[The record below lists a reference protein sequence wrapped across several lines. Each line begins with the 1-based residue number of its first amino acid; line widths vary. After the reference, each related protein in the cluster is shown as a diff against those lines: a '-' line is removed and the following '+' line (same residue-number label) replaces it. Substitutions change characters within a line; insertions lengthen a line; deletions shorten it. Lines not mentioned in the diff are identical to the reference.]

1 VFKVNERV
9 VVGPEALLKF
19 LPGHYLPRML
29 QQDRQ
34 NLKGLASKSQ
44 FQPALTHFSLIQ
56 VNFKDPELDVAGFRN
71 SPAPFERHSISTECT
86 TDPRSNRSA
95 SVLTCD
101 RKGMWA
107 FNMAITNLL
116 AAKDIYRGPD
126 GRLIRL
132 ATKRQKIVGH
142 HPRFQLSH
150 FNHWSYVVFQ
160 AFDC

>member
-1 VFKVNERV
+1 
-9 VVGPEALLKF
+9 
-19 LPGHYLPRML
+19 
-29 QQDRQ
+29 
-34 NLKGLASKSQ
+34 
-44 FQPALTHFSLIQ
+44 
-56 VNFKDPELDVAGFRN
+56 
-71 SPAPFERHSISTECT
+71 
-86 TDPRSNRSA
+86 
-95 SVLTCD
+95 
-101 RKGMWA
+101 MWA

-132 ATKRQKIVGH
+132 RDEASKNCRH